1 MRHPTTNADRRD
13 SVTKT
18 GSRSLRISPRL
29 QEGISGVVTLL
40 LIAAAV
46 FLFGQ
51 FMRSVPAGAKQSDDL
66 ALKTDLAAAMEK
78 DPSFGQDH
86 IRVNAHNGIVRLSGT
101 VLTPEERGEAV
112 LDATAIPGVRG
123 IVNKIWVLPDIN
135 QDQDIQEEVKSTLI
149 DNPLLDIQGLQVESH
164 HGVVT
169 LDGTV
174 AGPLWKQLADRLVRW
189 IPGVNEVI
197 DNTYVSNKTNAN
209 LPLA

>member
-1 MRHPTTNADRRD
+1 MKHPTINPGRRD
-13 SVTKT
+13 RGMDS
-18 GSRSLRISPRL
+18 GPRPYRISPRL

-51 FMRSVPAGAKQSDDL
+51 FMRSVPASAKQTNDL
-66 ALKTDLAAAMEK
+66 ALKTDLSAAMEK

-86 IRVNAHNGIVRLSGT
+86 IRVNAHDGIVRLSGT

-112 LDATAIPGVRG
+112 LDATAVPGVKG
-123 IVNKIWVLPDIN
+123 IVNGIWVMPDIN

-149 DNPLLDIQGLQVESH
+149 DNPLVDIQGLQVESH

-174 AGPLWKQLADRLVRW
+174 SRPLWKQLADRLVRW
-189 IPGVNEVI
+189 IPGVNEVV
-197 DNTYVSNKTNAN
+197 DNTYVSNKTEAA